1 MENAF
6 VLPST
11 GQNIIFHHVKAG
23 DTLSSIINEYH
34 AGSKQSM
41 AILIKQVQI
50 DNPNIQNPDRIQIGQ
65 LVAIRTIV
73 PLMCMGGIEQTQIS
87 EVKKLWSFLDI
98 ETQDN
103 MKKSSGV
110 YNKLSLGLTSAGVGL
125 FTLKHTLET
134 NMSALNGIP
143 DAYAKYKN
151 KEITKYQFDKL
162 RKAKLNSYADNIGP
176 AIKKIIYGESEV
188 KEAFK
193 LVRGRSL
200 DATKPM
206 VHHMDKLK
214 KIGKYAGK
222 GSTILV
228 GVGLA
233 ASCFEIIEAKTLP
246 EKNEIAVKAIAS
258 TTVGLVAGVAINIFL
273 ITTPAG
279 WVVALG
285 WGLISA
291 GLAMGAAEKAASVY
305 KSHFVDTNVVDALGI
320 SYVCN

>member
-23 DTLSSIINEYH
+23 DTLSSVIKEYY
-34 AGSKQSM
+34 ADSKQSIATM
-41 AILIKQVQI
+41 IKQVQI
-50 DNPNIQNPDRIQIGQ
+50 DNPNIQNPDRIQVGQ
-65 LVAIRTIV
+65 LIAIRTIV
-73 PLMCMGGIEQTQIS
+73 PKMCMGGIEQTQIS

-98 ETQDN
+98 ETQEN
-103 MKKSSGV
+103 MKKSSGI
-110 YNKLSLGLTSAGVGL
+110 YNNLSLGLTGAGVSL
-125 FTLKHTLET
+125 STLSQTLKT

-143 DAYAKYKN
+143 DAYADYK
-151 KEITKYQFDKL
+151 KGSMTKYQFDKL
-162 RKAKLNSYADNIGP
+162 RGAKLSTYADNIGP
-176 AIKKIIYGESEV
+176 AIKKIIYGEGEV

-206 VHHMDKLK
+206 IHHMNKLK

-233 ASCFEIIEAKTLP
+233 ASCFEIKEAETLP
-246 EKNEIAVKAIAS
+246 EKNEIAVKTIVG
-258 TTVGLVAGVAINIFL
+258 TLVGLGSSIIIGIYLVA
-273 ITTPAG
+273 TPMG
-279 WVVALG
+279 WVTALG
-285 WGLISA
+285 WGLVSA
-291 GLAMGAAEKAASVY
+291 GVSMGVAEKAASYY
-305 KSHFVDTNVVDALGI
+305 KSNHIDVDIVNSLGI
-320 SYVCN
+320 TSVCN